1 MPKTQDYD
9 LAISNWLRG
18 GPQLDSETIAPVY
31 KKAAEL
37 RYGENPHQQASLFL
51 PHGEPPRGIPAAR
64 KLGGREI
71 SYNNFL
77 DLEAAWKLCR
87 EFEKPAAVIV
97 KHNNPCGVALGSDL
111 AEAFHRAYQ
120 ADTMSAYGGIVALN
134 RIVDSAAAEEILVK
148 GTFFEAI
155 VAPGYTPEALLE
167 LKTRKTWCERFIILE
182 LPNFLEGLPGYEL
195 RYLVGGVLV
204 QSTDLTLW
212 NDDEMRVVS
221 QAQPTPEMM
230 AQMRFAYT
238 VAKHVRS
245 NAIVIAKDYAT
256 LGIGMG
262 QPNRVWSMER
272 ALASAGDKALGAVL
286 ASDGFFPVPDA
297 PGLALAAGIAGIV
310 QPGGSKADEKV
321 IEEVDRAGAVMV
333 FTGQRHF
340 RH

>member
-1 MPKTQDYD
+1 
-9 LAISNWLRG
+9 
-18 GPQLDSETIAPVY
+18 
-31 KKAAEL
+31 L

-51 PHGEPPRGIPAAR
+51 PYGEPPRGIPASR
-64 KLGGREI
+64 KLNGREI

-87 EFEKPAAVIV
+87 EFEKPGAVIV

-120 ADTMSAYGGIVALN
+120 ADMMSAYGGIVALN

-195 RYLVGGVLV
+195 RYLVGGLLV

-212 NDDEMRVVS
+212 NESDLRVVS
-221 QAQPTPEMM
+221 KAQPTFEMI
-230 AQMRFAYT
+230 AEMRFAYT

-245 NAIVIAKDYAT
+245 NAIVVTKDKVT
-256 LGIGMG
+256 MGIGMG

-272 ALASAGDKALGAVL
+272 ALVSAGERAKGAVL

-321 IEEVDRAGAVMV
+321 IEEVDRSGAVMV